1 MNSETIIERDGYLVD
16 GETGEK
22 IVWYEC
28 DPSKNSECDKV
39 LCRSAYVDQEHNFG
53 FCAKTA
59 DPRFRKD
66 RGRAWYAV
74 KRLRLTAESR
84 IGAVSTLRRGRYDG
98 SRVHPVC

>member
-1 MNSETIIERDGYLVD
+1 MNLEHICEKNCYLID
-16 GETGEK
+16 SDTGEK

-66 RGRAWYAV
+66 GGRAWYAV
-74 KRLRLTAESR
+74 KKTPTGGGEPYW
-84 IGAVSTLRRGRYDG
+84 GREYIEEG
-98 SRVHPVC
+98 TV

>member
-74 KRLRLTAESR
+74 KKTPTDGGEPYW
-84 IGAVSTLRRGRYDG
+84 GREYIEEG
-98 SRVHPVC
+98 TV